1 MLILRSLLFVP
12 GNTPR
17 MLDRALGLRPDAF
30 IPDMEDSVP
39 WDEKANAR
47 AVTASYLPR
56 AAETGV
62 PVIPRVNS
70 LDTGLLEADL
80 EAVIGPHILGVS
92 IGKVDNP
99 QIAGEI
105 EGLLGKLE
113 SEAGLSPGAIKLV
126 PWIESA
132 EAIVNAYAI
141 CSASERIVAVAF
153 GAEDFTNDMEIE
165 RRDDDAELVYA
176 RSVIAVAAR
185 AAGVL
190 ALDTPYFAFRD
201 PDGLRTNSLESRG
214 AGFRGR
220 FAIHPAQIDVINEV
234 FSPSGEQIEHALRV
248 IEAFEEAVAMGR
260 GSTSLDGKVVDVP
273 VVKRAQALL
282 DQAKQMGM
290 EVPAGPEA
298 RRLASPRSLEV
309 VGVQHDS
316 YRAVVVDRDGHV
328 LLKPPRFD
336 PETGLTKRAQH
347 VIEYM
352 TRHVGRG
359 RIAKARP
366 AAAPGVP
373 VEGELA
379 DDQQVGPDVQSRE
392 VETSRVVSEDPKVH
406 RFGDYVLDLP
416 PLVGASD
423 ADEDAKS
430 RADSTQDFV
439 VNRNGRLR
447 HPLDQR
453 AQ

>member
-17 MLDRALGLRPDAF
+17 MLDRALGLKPDAF

-47 AVTASYLPR
+47 AVTTSYLPR

-80 EAVIGPHILGVS
+80 EAVIGPHIFGVS

-105 EGLLGKLE
+105 EGILSRLE
-113 SEAGLSPGAIKLV
+113 SNACLSQGTVKLV

-141 CSASERIVAVAF
+141 CSASKRIVAVAF
-153 GAEDFTNDMEIE
+153 GAEDFTNDMEVE
-165 RRDDDAELVYA
+165 RRDDDAELRYA
-176 RSVIAVAAR
+176 RGVIAVAAR

-234 FSPSGEQIEHALRV
+234 YSPSGEQIGHALRV
-248 IEAFEEAVAMGR
+248 IDAFEEAVAMGR

-282 DQAKQMGM
+282 EQARQMG
-290 EVPAGPEA
+290 
-298 RRLASPRSLEV
+298 LEV
-309 VGVQHDS
+309 V
-316 YRAVVVDRDGHV
+316 A
-328 LLKPPRFD
+328 D
-336 PETGLTKRAQH
+336 PE
-347 VIEYM
+347 E
-352 TRHVGRG
+352 RG
-359 RIAKARP
+359 
-366 AAAPGVP
+366 
-373 VEGELA
+373 
-379 DDQQVGPDVQSRE
+379 
-392 VETSRVVSEDPKVH
+392 
-406 RFGDYVLDLP
+406 
-416 PLVGASD
+416 
-423 ADEDAKS
+423 
-430 RADSTQDFV
+430 
-439 VNRNGRLR
+439 
-447 HPLDQR
+447 
-453 AQ
+453 